1 MGQIVRKKKGR
12 PAKVDSGGRGTPSS
26 EREPRRSNRRRSV
39 KYMFE
44 LDDYFDE
51 LGLFEDEEDED
62 ELKREKE
69 LKLLLKVES
78 KGTGGGGQQESA
90 GPKQGRPGR
99 RVHHPASPS
108 SSSFSSDVE
117 LPSKKRKMNE
127 GIDYQNGDASYED
140 DRNDDRIEVRER
152 KSELKAK
159 IFAPGPQ
166 TRAAPLGLPLPD
178 KKTLEL
184 ILNIIQRKDIYGV
197 FAEPVDPEE
206 LPDYHGVIK
215 NPMDFGTVR
224 NKLSNGLYTTL
235 EQIESDVCLICSN
248 AMQYNAPDT
257 IYYKQARGMHELA
270 KRKFYELSLNSRS
283 SEKER
288 KHEQNTTSSS
298 ILNRQVKSPVSQTMQ
313 DPAGFDFSHGA
324 GLGPVVDIHHVSN
337 ALSAVGS
344 SRPCSVDRLVERN
357 SFLNDNNFE
366 KGEALLP
373 GNSSLCKPGRKLSA
387 HEENR
392 RATYDIS
399 LTHPLASS
407 ESIFSTFE
415 GESKQ
420 LVPVGAY
427 AEHYYARSLARFAA
441 ALGPVAWK
449 ISSKRIEQ
457 ALPQEVNYGRGW
469 VIEYEPLSTPVLML
483 ENRTV
488 MEPPFFSKKLP
499 DDPRKVEK
507 KIPSLTISSME
518 IQGTMTVSEKN
529 PHSVGPAKI
538 RPASAHVTFPMKAQ
552 PDGENVSEV
561 KVSFFS
567 APCSKPSSSANL
579 SRHDEKSGS
588 KNAVESEKQGLK
600 QVELNG
606 PPIFNKNVVDFIGQ
620 GHNSKGSEVEVSR
633 SIFTSRNVNFTS
645 SGSVKQPD
653 IKEVSVVG
661 LSNGKVVGDRINSN
675 TVACSSSNLAKEVGY
690 YPQEQGQGLSDPV
703 CLMRMLAEKAQNQQ
717 KWVYQSSTDAHR
729 VLSPDPNRD
738 NLNNTITAV
747 SHALRS
753 VGACGFRPIGENT
766 NLFKNQH
773 ANFLNISTRDMHSQ
787 GLRFREESPASVI
800 HYRPDRNN
808 SPLNVFV
815 SQGCPQPMRVG
826 NNMHFQNQP
835 MAFPPFPPNSKQM
848 LDSLPPDLNVG
859 FQSPG
864 SPGKNP
870 SSGGLVEP
878 QQPDL
883 ALQL

>member
-1 MGQIVRKKKGR
+1 MGQIVRRKKGR
-12 PAKVDSGGRGTPSS
+12 PAKVDPGGRGTPSS

-51 LGLFEDEEDED
+51 LGLFEDDED
-62 ELKREKE
+62 QQRREKE

-78 KGTGGGGQQESA
+78 KGTSGAAQPESA
-90 GPKQGRPGR
+90 RPKPGRPGR
-99 RVHHPASPS
+99 RVNHPESP
-108 SSSFSSDVE
+108 SSSFSSDAE
-117 LPSKKRKMNE
+117 LPTKKRKINE
-127 GIDYQNGDASYED
+127 GIDDENGDASYED
-140 DRNDDRIEVRER
+140 DCNDHRVEVRER
-152 KSELKAK
+152 KSEHTAK
-159 IFAPGPQ
+159 FLAPGPQ
-166 TRAAPLGLPLPD
+166 TRATPFGLPLPD

-235 EQIESDVCLICSN
+235 EQIESDVYLICSN

-283 SEKER
+283 SEKES
-288 KHEQNTTSSS
+288 KYEQNIRSSS
-298 ILNRQVKSPVSQTMQ
+298 ILNRQVKSPVSQSVQ
-313 DPAGFDFSHGA
+313 ESVGFDFSHGA
-324 GLGPVVDIHHVSN
+324 TLGSAVDIHNVSN
-337 ALSAVGS
+337 ALLAVGS

-357 SFLNDNNFE
+357 SFLNDNNLDR
-366 KGEALLP
+366 GEALLP
-373 GNSSLCKPGRKLSA
+373 GNGSLSKPGKKLSA
-387 HEENR
+387 HDENR

-407 ESIFSTFE
+407 ESLFSTFE

-427 AEHYYARSLARFAA
+427 AEHSYARSLARFAA

-457 ALPQEVNYGRGW
+457 ALPQEVKYGRGW
-469 VIEYEPLSTPVLML
+469 VGEYEPLSTPVLLL
-483 ENRTV
+483 ENCTV

-499 DDPRKVEK
+499 DDPRKFEK
-507 KIPSLTISSME
+507 MPTVSSSSKE
-518 IQGTMTVSEKN
+518 IQGTMPFLEKN
-529 PHSVGPAKI
+529 PQSVRPAKI
-538 RPASAHVTFPMKAQ
+538 RPASAPLTFPMKAQ
-552 PDGENVSEV
+552 PDRENVSEV
-561 KVSFFS
+561 KASFFL
-567 APCSKPSSSANL
+567 APCSKPSTSANL
-579 SRHDEKSGS
+579 NRRHEKSGS
-588 KNAVESEKQGLK
+588 KNAGESEKHGLK

-620 GHNSKGSEVEVSR
+620 RHISKGSEVEVSR
-633 SIFTSRNVNFTS
+633 SIFISKNTNFTS
-645 SGSVKQPD
+645 TGSVKQPD
-653 IKEVSVVG
+653 IKEVSVGG
-661 LSNGKVVGDRINSN
+661 LPNGKVVGDRINSN
-675 TVACSSSNLAKEVGY
+675 TVACSSSHLAKGVGY

-703 CLMRMLAEKAQNQQ
+703 HLMRMLAEKAQNQQ
-717 KWVYQSSTDAHR
+717 KSVYQSSTDSHR

-753 VGACGFRPIGENT
+753 VGAGGFRPIGENT

-773 ANFLNISTRDMHSQ
+773 ANFLNISSREMHSQ
-787 GLRFREESPASVI
+787 GSRFREESPASVI
-800 HYRPDRNN
+800 HHRPDRNN

-815 SQGCPQPMRVG
+815 SQGGPQPMRVV

-848 LDSLPPDLNVG
+848 LNSLPPDLNVG
-859 FQSPG
+859 FHSPG

-870 SSGGLVEP
+870 SSGGLVES

>member
-1 MGQIVRKKKGR
+1 MGHIARKKKGR
-12 PAKVDSGGRGTPSS
+12 PAKVDPGGRGTPPSQ
-26 EREPRRSNRRRSV
+26 REPRRSNRRRSV

-51 LGLFEDEEDED
+51 LGLFEDDED
-62 ELKREKE
+62 QQRREKE
-69 LKLLLKVES
+69 LKLLLKVEG
-78 KGTGGGGQQESA
+78 KGTGGGAQPESA
-90 GPKQGRPGR
+90 GPKPGRPGR
-99 RVHHPASPS
+99 RVNHPASPS
-108 SSSFSSDVE
+108 SSFSSDVD

-127 GIDYQNGDASYED
+127 GTDDENGDASYGD
-140 DRNDDRIEVRER
+140 NCNDDRVEVWER
-152 KSELKAK
+152 KSEFKAK
-159 IFAPGPQ
+159 ILAPGPQ
-166 TRAAPLGLPLPD
+166 TRAAPSGLPLPD

-235 EQIESDVCLICSN
+235 EQIESDVYLICSN

-270 KRKFYELSLNSRS
+270 KRKFYELCLDSRS
-283 SEKER
+283 SEKES
-288 KHEQNTTSSS
+288 KCEQNIRSSS
-298 ILNRQVKSPVSQTMQ
+298 ILNRQVNIPVSQTVQ
-313 DPAGFDFSHGA
+313 DSLGSDFSYGVTLGA
-324 GLGPVVDIHHVSN
+324 AVDIHQVSN
-337 ALSAVGS
+337 AILAVGS

-357 SFLNDNNFE
+357 SFSNHNNLD

-373 GNSSLCKPGRKLSA
+373 GNSSLSKPGRKLSA

-399 LTHPLASS
+399 LTNPLACS
-407 ESIFSTFE
+407 ESLFSTFD

-427 AEHYYARSLARFAA
+427 AEHSYARSLARFAA

-457 ALPQEVNYGRGW
+457 ALPQEVKYGWGW
-469 VIEYEPLSTPVLML
+469 VGEYEPLSTPVLML
-483 ENRTV
+483 ENCV
-488 MEPPFFSKKLP
+488 VKEPPFFTKKLP
-499 DDPRKVEK
+499 DDTRKFE
-507 KIPSLTISSME
+507 KIPTVSISSKE
-518 IQGTMTVSEKN
+518 IQGTMPFIEKN
-529 PHSVGPAKI
+529 PQSVGPTKI
-538 RPASAHVTFPMKAQ
+538 RSASAPITFPMKSQ
-552 PDGENVSEV
+552 PDRENVSEV
-561 KVSFFS
+561 KASFFLD
-567 APCSKPSSSANL
+567 PCSKPSTSNL
-579 SRHDEKSGS
+579 NRHHEKSRS
-588 KNAVESEKQGLK
+588 KNAGESEK

-606 PPIFNKNVVDFIGQ
+606 PPLFNKNVVDFIGQ
-620 GHNSKGSEVEVSR
+620 GHVSKGSEVEVTR
-633 SIFTSRNVNFTS
+633 SIFPSRNVNFTS

-653 IKEVSVVG
+653 IKEIAVG
-661 LSNGKVVGDRINSN
+661 GLPNGKVGGDRINGN
-675 TVACSSSNLAKEVGY
+675 TIASSSSNLAKGVGY

-703 CLMRMLAEKAQNQQ
+703 HLMRMLAEKSQNQQ
-717 KWVYQSSTDAHR
+717 KSFYQPSTDAPS
-729 VLSPDPNRD
+729 VLSPDPDKD

-747 SHALRS
+747 SHAPRS
-753 VGACGFRPIGENT
+753 VGAGGFRPVVEHT
-766 NLFKNQH
+766 NPFKNQH

-787 GLRFREESPASVI
+787 GSRFREESPASVI

-808 SPLNVFV
+808 FPFNVFV
-815 SQGCPQPMRVG
+815 SRGGPQTMRVG
-826 NNMHFQNQP
+826 NDVNFQNQP

-848 LDSLPPDLNVG
+848 LESLPPDLNVG

-870 SSGGLVEP
+870 SSGGLVES

>member
-1 MGQIVRKKKGR
+1 MGQIVRRKKRGR
-12 PAKVDSGGRGTPSS
+12 PAKVDPGGRGSPPS

-51 LGLFEDEEDED
+51 LGLFEDEEDQQR
-62 ELKREKE
+62 REKE
-69 LKLLLKVES
+69 LKLLLKVENKS
-78 KGTGGGGQQESA
+78 TGGGVQPESA
-90 GPKQGRPGR
+90 GPKPGRPGR
-99 RVHHPASPS
+99 RLNHPASPS
-108 SSSFSSDVE
+108 SSISSDVD

-127 GIDYQNGDASYED
+127 GIDDENGDASDED
-140 DRNDDRIEVRER
+140 DCNDELVEVRER
-152 KSELKAK
+152 KPELKSK
-159 IFAPGPQ
+159 ILAPGPQ

-184 ILNIIQRKDIYGV
+184 VLNIIQKKDIYGV

-224 NKLSNGLYTTL
+224 NKLNNGLYTTL
-235 EQIESDVCLICSN
+235 EQIESDVYLICSN

-270 KRKFYELSLNSRS
+270 KRRFYELSLNSRS
-283 SEKER
+283 SEKES
-288 KHEQNTTSSS
+288 KYEQSIRSSS
-298 ILNRQVKSPVSQTMQ
+298 ILNRKVKKPFTWTMQ
-313 DPAGFDFSHGA
+313 EPAGFDFSCGPTLGA
-324 GLGPVVDIHHVSN
+324 ATDIHHVSN
-337 ALSAVGS
+337 ALLAVGS
-344 SRPCSVDRLVERN
+344 SRTCSVDRLTERN
-357 SFLNDNNFE
+357 SFLNDNNFD
-366 KGEALLP
+366 KGEASLP
-373 GNSSLCKPGRKLSA
+373 GNSSLSKVGRKLQA
-387 HEENR
+387 HEEDR
-392 RATYDIS
+392 RATYDVS
-399 LTHPLASS
+399 LTHPLTSS
-407 ESIFSTFE
+407 ESLFSTFE

-427 AEHYYARSLARFAA
+427 AEYSYARSLARFAA

-457 ALPQEVNYGRGW
+457 ALPQEVKYGRGW
-469 VIEYEPLSTPVLML
+469 VGEYEPLSTPVLML
-483 ENRTV
+483 ENCTV
-488 MEPPFFSKKLP
+488 LEPPFFSKKLRN
-499 DDPRKVEK
+499 DSRKFDKTPAV
-507 KIPSLTISSME
+507 SISSKE
-518 IQGTMTVSEKN
+518 IGGTMPFLEN
-529 PHSVGPAKI
+529 PHSVGPGKI
-538 RPASAHVTFPMKAQ
+538 RPASAPITFPMKAQ
-552 PDGENVSEV
+552 PDRENVSEV
-561 KVSFFS
+561 KASFFL
-567 APCSKPSSSANL
+567 APCSKPSTSGNL
-579 SRHDEKSGS
+579 NRHHENSGS
-588 KNAVESEKQGLK
+588 NNTESEK

-606 PPIFNKNVVDFIGQ
+606 PPIFNKSVVDFIGQ
-620 GHNSKGSEVEVSR
+620 GQISKRSEVEVSR
-633 SIFTSRNVNFTS
+633 SIFTSRNVNVTS

-653 IKEVSVVG
+653 SKEVFVG
-661 LSNGKVVGDRINSN
+661 GLPNGKIVGDRINSN
-675 TVACSSSNLAKEVGY
+675 TVACSSSTLAKGVGY
-690 YPQEQGQGLSDPV
+690 YHQEQGQGLSDPV
-703 CLMRMLAEKAQNQQ
+703 HLMRMLAEKAQNQQ
-717 KWVYQSSTDAHR
+717 KSLYPSSTDAAR
-729 VLSPDPNRD
+729 LLSTDPNRD

-753 VGACGFRPIGENT
+753 VGAGGFRPIGEND

-787 GLRFREESPASVI
+787 GSRYREESPASVI

-815 SQGCPQPMRVG
+815 SQGGPQPMRIR
-826 NNMHFQNQP
+826 NDMHFQNQP

-870 SSGGLVEP
+870 SSGGLIES